1 MEYPL
6 KGLKVVA
13 TIPPHT
19 WFGGVDYN
27 FAIEMAGQLR
37 ELGAA
42 VFDLDTGGFIVRN
55 ELQIVQAI
63 EALRSFK
70 PDVVIS
76 LPNAGYALLCCTLE
90 NENIFRD
97 VLQVPT
103 LMLWDHG
110 LLQFPKLIMEY
121 PYVLRHPFPKVSAD
135 STDGALDRLRR
146 LLDHPLY
153 FHYSP
158 DRGHIAVLDKLGI
171 VDARKVRFFL
181 QPAYPNFVKHGY
193 RTPPNNA
200 FRTRM
205 AFAGNVYIDASRNL
219 SFRNEPVL
227 AGIEAR
233 VLAAKKNRLTDCLW
247 DLILSEI
254 EILDQPTRKALK
266 LHPDSTFFWSFL
278 HDEIEVVGNTDVRLA
293 ILTGLT
299 REYDFF
305 GNFIEPGAVPTLRNR
320 YRMNF
325 RKSLDYFTELPLLF
339 MNSDLIVDVIN
350 LGYNSGISPKV
361 MGCMACGGLVLFDY
375 KEDFHE
381 SMGDAANLVM
391 YRSVEHLN
399 TLVEEYL
406 GDAKKRR
413 DVSRYL
419 QNRVCTEFNFG
430 ALGTRILADE
440 PAWRN

>member
-1 MEYPL
+1 VEYPL
-6 KGLKVVA
+6 KGLKIAA

-27 FAIEMAGQLR
+27 FAIEMAEELR

-42 VFDLDTGGFIVRN
+42 VFDLDTAGFIVRN
-55 ELQIVQAI
+55 DLYIEQAI
-63 EALRSFK
+63 EALRSFG

-110 LLQFPKLIMEY
+110 LLQFPKIIMEY
-121 PYVLRHPFPKVSAD
+121 PYVLPNSSMD
-135 STDGALDRLRR
+135 STDDALGRLRK

-158 DRGHIAVLDKLGI
+158 DQGHIAVFDKLGI

-181 QPAYPNFVKHGY
+181 QPAYPNSVKHAY
-193 RTPPNNA
+193 RTPLNDA
-200 FRTRM
+200 YRTRL
-205 AFAGNVYIDASRNL
+205 AFAGNVYINASRNL
-219 SFRNEPVL
+219 SSRNNPVL

-254 EILDQPTRKALK
+254 EALDQLTRKTLK
-266 LHPDSTFFWSFL
+266 LHQDSTFFWSFL

-293 ILTGLT
+293 ILTGLA

-339 MNSDLIVDVIN
+339 MNSELIVDVIN

-375 KEDFHE
+375 KKDFYE

-391 YRSVEHLN
+391 YRSVQHLN

-406 GDAKKRR
+406 GDTKKRR

-419 QNRVCTEFNFG
+419 QHRVCTEFNFR
-430 ALGTRILADE
+430 ALGKRILADE